1 MKRLTLALGAAVI
14 AIAASSSA
22 RADYDIVRW
31 SYGDCKIWYIAGPG
45 PSGTGWRVLNRRP
58 IRTWEGAWA
67 RLGGYQKLRWCA

>member
-31 SYGDCKIWYIAGPG
+31 SYGDCKIWYISGPG
-45 PSGTGWRVLNRRP
+45 PAGTGWKVLNRRP
-58 IRTWEGAWA
+58 IKTWDAAWA
-67 RLGGYQKLRWCA
+67 RLGGYQKRRWCT

>member
-45 PSGTGWRVLNRRP
+45 PSGTGM
-58 IRTWEGAWA
+58 
-67 RLGGYQKLRWCA
+67 